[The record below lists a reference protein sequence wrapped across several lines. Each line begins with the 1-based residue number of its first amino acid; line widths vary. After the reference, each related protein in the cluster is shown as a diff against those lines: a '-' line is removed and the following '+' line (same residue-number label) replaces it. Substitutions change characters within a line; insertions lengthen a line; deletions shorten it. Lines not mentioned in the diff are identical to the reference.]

1 MRDRYIDRWRERQ
14 TGRDRQTETE
24 RQRQT
29 DRDGQAEKDRDG
41 EMVGGGSSG
50 ERKIRSGECGYSA
63 IGSHQFL
70 PVACVLRE
78 NLTVSFAK

>member
-1 MRDRYIDRWRERQ
+1 M
-14 TGRDRQTETE
+14 
-24 RQRQT
+24 
-29 DRDGQAEKDRDG
+29 
-41 EMVGGGSSG
+41 GGGSSG

-63 IGSHQFL
+63 MGSHQFL

>member
-1 MRDRYIDRWRERQ
+1 VGTRRGFRKVLKS
-14 TGRDRQTETE
+14 T
-24 RQRQT
+24 
-29 DRDGQAEKDRDG
+29 AEDG

-63 IGSHQFL
+63 MGSHQFL